1 MLNLKTVIERAT
13 GHYIVSTV
21 DTFDA
26 GLETMVFRCDKS
38 GNVTDYTDLA
48 AARYDTE
55 EEARNGHQH
64 MVDTFVY
71 DRFAN

>member
-13 GHYIVSTV
+13 GYYLVSTV

-26 GLETMVFRCDKS
+26 GLETMVFRCKKD
-38 GNVTDYTDLA
+38 GEVTDYTDLA
-48 AARYDTE
+48 SDRYNTV

-64 MVDTFVY
+64 MVDTFMHNRY
-71 DRFAN
+71 TN